1 MTCFP
6 TSLMISYRPRT
17 SFRRLCA
24 VSDVRRGTTNGRMD
38 KLSRASAVCRDPNSK
53 ATIKTHFTRQRGN
66 KAVGDNLTYNMN
78 RLVSVDTVEGILNS
92 LGNIGDNETFLKI
105 RDLTVYQTAFV
116 HKSFLTQPHGILH
129 FQPESDNDVLEFL
142 GDACLNFA
150 VAQYLVSRYPDQRE
164 GFLTKL
170 RARLVR
176 TDSLYR
182 FARFLKLGDFLLV
195 SSQTEQATNFGR
207 ANPRFY
213 EDCFEAF
220 IGAVIQDF
228 GDEEGYRYA
237 KRFIVKIME
246 DQVDFASLI
255 MNNPNHK
262 DVCQRYYQSVKWP
275 NPVYI
280 NLDEQSPSHQRAFTK
295 GLLLGEK
302 ELSHFAI
309 KNQAVVKDF
318 HERCLQSLTKTGREE
333 VGDTGLFI
341 VGTGSA
347 TKKSVAEQE
356 CAKMALLNLGIPLN
370 W

>member
-1 MTCFP
+1 
-6 TSLMISYRPRT
+6 
-17 SFRRLCA
+17 
-24 VSDVRRGTTNGRMD
+24 
-38 KLSRASAVCRDPNSK
+38 
-53 ATIKTHFTRQRGN
+53 
-66 KAVGDNLTYNMN
+66 MN
-78 RLVSVDTVEGILNS
+78 RLVTVVDIEGILNS
-92 LGNIGDNETFLKI
+92 LGNIGDGNTFLRI
-105 RDLTVYQTAFV
+105 RNLTIYQTAFV
-116 HKSFLTQPHGILH
+116 HKSFLAHPHGNLSYIP
-129 FQPESDNDVLEFL
+129 QTDNDVLEFL
-142 GDACLNFA
+142 GDSCLNFA
-150 VAQYLVSRYPDQRE
+150 VAQYLVARYPDQRE

-176 TDSLYR
+176 TDMLHR
-182 FARFLKLGDFLLV
+182 FARFLKLGDYLLV
-195 SSQTEQATNFGR
+195 SSQTEQATHFGINKGR

-262 DVCQRYYQSVKWP
+262 DVCQRYYQSMRWL

-280 NLDEQSPSHQRAFTK
+280 DLDEQGPSHHRTFTK
-295 GLLLGEK
+295 GLFLSAEQLL
-302 ELSHFAI
+302 HFPQ
-309 KNQAVVKDF
+309 KNQGVVKEF
-318 HERCLQSLTKTGREE
+318 HERALRVLTKAGREAVE
-333 VGDTGLFI
+333 QTGLI
-341 VGTGSA
+341 TVGTGTA
-347 TKKSVAEQE
+347 AKKSVAEQE

>member
-1 MTCFP
+1 MSP
-6 TSLMISYRPRT
+6 
-17 SFRRLCA
+17 
-24 VSDVRRGTTNGRMD
+24 
-38 KLSRASAVCRDPNSK
+38 
-53 ATIKTHFTRQRGN
+53 
-66 KAVGDNLTYNMN
+66 
-78 RLVSVDTVEGILNS
+78 LVTVDIVENILNS
-92 LGNIGDNETFLKI
+92 LGGIGDNGTLLKI
-105 RDLTVYQTAFV
+105 KDLTVYQTAFV
-116 HKSFLTQPHGILH
+116 HKSFLAHPHGNTS
-129 FQPESDNDVLEFL
+129 FQPQSDNDVLEFL

-150 VAQYLVSRYPDQRE
+150 VAQYLVSRFPDQRE

-176 TDSLYR
+176 TESLHR

-195 SSQTEQATNFGR
+195 SSQTEQATNFGVNKGR

-246 DQVDFASLI
+246 NQVDFASLI
-255 MNNPNHK
+255 LNNPNHK
-262 DVCQRYYQSVKWP
+262 DVCQRYYQSMKWP
-275 NPVYI
+275 NPVYA
-280 NLDEQSPSHQRAFTK
+280 NLDEQGPSHQRTFTK
-295 GLLLGEK
+295 GLLLSEK
-302 ELSHFAI
+302 EITHFPP
-309 KNQAVVKDF
+309 KNQCVVKEF
-318 HERCLQSLTKTGREE
+318 HSRWLQILTTAGRHE
-333 VGDTGLFI
+333 VESSGLFI